1 MPGPMARDVVTC
13 TRAMEALVPRFE
25 AHALETLD
33 ELSVGVVWADEPEP
47 LVRARV
53 SEAAALFEHRR
64 TVALS
69 TAADVDDLFGHEV
82 ADVHRELFAENADL
96 YGDDVRGKI
105 ERCLE
110 VTDAEAEHAAEARAK
125 FRKEAEGATE
135 ELDLLITP
143 TLAFVAPEIGEGEPG
158 DLRSRRSMIRF
169 TFPFN
174 ALGWPV
180 LALPCG
186 SAEHG
191 LPASVQLVG
200 RPGSDALVLAA
211 GQLLEAALA
220 QHGS

>member
-1 MPGPMARDVVTC
+1 
-13 TRAMEALVPRFE
+13 MEALVPRFD

-33 ELSVGVVWADEPEP
+33 ELSVGVVWADEPAQ

-53 SEAAALFEHRR
+53 NEAAALFEHRR

-69 TAADVDDLFGHEV
+69 TADDIDDLFRREV

-96 YGDDVRGKI
+96 YGDDVRSKI

-110 VTDAEAEHAAEARAK
+110 VTDAESQRAAEARVV
-125 FRKEAEGATE
+125 FREEAEGAIE
-135 ELDLLITP
+135 GLDLLITP
-143 TLAFVAPEIGEGEPG
+143 TLGFVAPEIGKGEPG
-158 DLRSRRSMIRF
+158 DLRFRRSMIRF

-186 SAEHG
+186 LAEHG
-191 LPASVQLVG
+191 LPASVQLAG

-211 GQLLEAALA
+211 GRLLEAALA